1 MTEVLINQVQY
12 LIPIKFSIIEV
23 NNLDKKPLMKKK
35 SSLGKIS
42 KDEGNVNNGRK
53 VSAKRKSSKKTENE
67 GDTKQGY

>member
-1 MTEVLINQVQY
+1 M
-12 LIPIKFSIIEV
+12 